1 MSMKKGMT
9 DMTDKELFENL
20 SFKRKNV
27 YEVMDENAKNEMNAF
42 CEDYKAFL
50 NKGKTERECVAEA
63 VKLAEANG
71 YEPLSSKQELKAG
84 DKVYAVNRKKNIL
97 LAVIGSEDIT
107 NGINIAGAHI
117 DSPRLDLKQN
127 PLYEKTDM
135 ALLKTHYYGG
145 LKKYQW
151 TAIPLAI
158 HGVIITNDGIK
169 TVSIGEDEN
178 DPVFC
183 ITDLLPH
190 LAKDQMS
197 KKMTEG
203 IEAENMNV
211 LIGGMPVE
219 AKDVKEKV
227 KFGILKLLNEKY
239 GMTEKDFQTA
249 EIEIVPAGKAKD
261 VGFDRSFVGA
271 YGQDDRVCAYTTLRA
286 IFEIE
291 NPKKTAA
298 AILVDKEE
306 IGSMGNTGAQS
317 AFMTMTIAEIIEKVK
332 GSCSMTDFN
341 RTITNTA
348 CMSSDVNAAV
358 DPNYESVFEMNNA
371 TFAGYGVALTKYTG
385 ARGKYDSSDAS
396 AEFVYEMRKIMDD
409 NNIVWQ
415 TGELGKV
422 DQGGGGTIAQYV
434 ANLNMDVIDAGV
446 PVLSMHAPFEVTA
459 KGDVYMAYK
468 AYIAF
473 YMNR

>member
-1 MSMKKGMT
+1 
-9 DMTDKELFENL
+9 MTDKELFDSL
-20 SFKRKNV
+20 SYNRKNA
-27 YEVMDENAKNEMNAF
+27 YEVMDETELGRMNGL
-42 CEDYKAFL
+42 CEEYKSFL
-50 NKGKTERECVAEA
+50 DKGKTERECVIEA
-63 VKLAEANG
+63 VRMAEQNG
-71 YEPLSSKQELKAG
+71 FVPLSSKETLKAG
-84 DKVYAVNRKKNIL
+84 DKVYAVNRKKNVF
-97 LAVIGSEDIT
+97 LAVIGSGDIEK
-107 NGINIAGAHI
+107 GINIVGAHI

-145 LKKYQW
+145 IKKYQW
-151 TAIPLAI
+151 TALPLAI
-158 HGVIITNDGIK
+158 HGVIVTADGVK
-169 TVSIGEDEN
+169 TVSIGEDRD

-211 LIGGMPVE
+211 LIAGMPTPSE
-219 AKDVKEKV
+219 EVKEKV
-227 KFGILKLLNEKY
+227 KLTVLKLLNEKY
-239 GMTEKDFQTA
+239 GMTERDFLTA
-249 EIEIVPAGKAKD
+249 EIEIVPAGSARD
-261 VGFDRSFVGA
+261 VGLDRSFVGA
-271 YGQDDRVCAYTTLRA
+271 YGQDDRVCAFTTLRA
-286 IFEIE
+286 IFDI
-291 NPKKTAA
+291 NAPKKTAVA
-298 AILVDKEE
+298 LLVDKEE
-306 IGSMGNTGAQS
+306 IGSMGNTGSKS
-317 AFMTMTIAEIIEKVK
+317 AFMQMTIAEMVEKIK
-332 GSCSMTDFN
+332 GMCSVTTLN
-341 RTITNTA
+341 RVITNTA

-358 DPNYESVFEMNNA
+358 DPNYESVFEPMNA
-371 TFAGYGVALTKYTG
+371 TFAGYGVAITKYTG

-396 AEFVYEMRKIMDD
+396 AEFVYEIGRIMDD
-409 NNIVWQ
+409 SGVVWQ

-459 KGDVYMAYK
+459 KCDVYMAYK

-473 YMNR
+473 YTKK

>member
-1 MSMKKGMT
+1 
-9 DMTDKELFENL
+9 MTDKELFDSL
-20 SFKRKNV
+20 SYKRKNA
-27 YEVMDENAKNEMNAF
+27 YEVMDEAELGRMNEL
-42 CEDYKAFL
+42 CGEYKSFL
-50 NKGKTERECVAEA
+50 DKGKTERECVIEA
-63 VKLAEANG
+63 VRMAEQNG
-71 YEPLSSKQELKAG
+71 FVPLSSKETLKAG
-84 DKVYAVNRKKNIL
+84 DKVYAVNRKKNVF
-97 LAVIGSEDIT
+97 LAVIGSEDIE
-107 NGINIAGAHI
+107 NGINIVGAHI

-145 LKKYQW
+145 IKKYQW
-151 TAIPLAI
+151 TALPLAI
-158 HGVIITNDGIK
+158 HGVVVTNDGVK
-169 TVSIGEDEN
+169 SVSIGEDRD

-211 LIGGMPVE
+211 LIAGMPTPSE
-219 AKDVKEKV
+219 EVKEKV
-227 KFGILKLLNEKY
+227 KFTVLKLLNEKY
-239 GMTEKDFQTA
+239 GMTERDFLTA
-249 EIEIVPAGKAKD
+249 EIEIVPAGNARD
-261 VGFDRSFVGA
+261 VGLDRSFVGA
-271 YGQDDRVCAYTTLRA
+271 YGQDDRVCAFTTIRA
-286 IFEIE
+286 IFDIAA
-291 NPKKTAA
+291 PKKTAA

-306 IGSMGNTGAQS
+306 IGSMGNTGSKS
-317 AFMTMTIAEIIEKVK
+317 AFMQMTIAEIVEKMK
-332 GSCSMTDFN
+332 GSCSVTALN
-341 RTITNTA
+341 RVITNTA
-348 CMSSDVNAAV
+348 CMSSDVNAAF
-358 DPNYESVFEMNNA
+358 DPNYDSVFEPMNA
-371 TFAGYGVALTKYTG
+371 TFAGYGVAITKYTG

-396 AEFVYEMRKIMDD
+396 AEFVYEIGKIMDD
-409 NNIVWQ
+409 SGVVWQ

-459 KGDVYMAYK
+459 KCDVYMAYK

-473 YMNR
+473 YTNR